1 MPGHY
6 MGYQQALASAP
17 EGSFKRPET
26 PSQSFG
32 SNVQIGFG
40 QGQVDP
46 GLAAAVQQQQGVT
59 PQLAQQQ
66 AQQQFTG
73 PFIPD
78 QQTQTGVTAL
88 TGSSGTDDKGTDDKD
103 DKKDD
108 ETFIQKIQN
117 VLTGDEIKQLSPEQL
132 AKAQQII
139 NQFQKLNVNPLQLR
153 SVVVSNLFG
162 GAFQKDQTF
171 SDLDG
176 NIVDHANVID
186 IGDGRLQGLVD
197 GEYVDVRRT
206 RQGILD
212 QLGSDTLQSLERF
225 APDLIFGTDIGVM
238 PATSSGLLTVANNPT
253 AQAVRDATGKIT
265 GYITADG
272 REISKEQGDKY
283 NDAIF
288 AARAELDRMG
298 KNTTT
303 GTSNQ
308 GIMASSP
315 AFATPASQYG
325 IFIGK
330 PGPFTADFIDSDG
343 DGIDDRF
350 QTGPGQPRQPF
361 VNPKAPLPGA
371 SGTAQPVGTG
381 ITPFN
386 VNQFYASLPQYT
398 QQGIMS
404 PNLSQFYQNL
414 GLFPGMNV

>member
-6 MGYQQALASAP
+6 YAGYDQALASAP

-46 GLAAAVQQQQGVT
+46 GLAAAAGIGSTQE
-59 PQLAQQQ
+59 
-66 AQQQFTG
+66 FTG
-73 PFIPD
+73 PFQPTQQ
-78 QQTQTGVTAL
+78 QQTGGGITTI
-88 TGSSGTDDKGTDDKD
+88 TSGSGSGTDDKDDKD

-108 ETFIQKIQN
+108 ETLIQKIQN
-117 VLTGDEIKQLSPEQL
+117 VLTGDEIKQLSPDQI

-139 NQFQKLNVNPLQLR
+139 NQFQKLNLNPLQLR
-153 SVVVSNLFG
+153 SVMVSNLFG
-162 GAFQKDQTF
+162 GLTGKDQTYT
-171 SDLDG
+171 DLEGNTVDPAFVRELDDG
-176 NIVDHANVID
+176 S
-186 IGDGRLQGLVD
+186 LQGLVK
-197 GEYVDVRRT
+197 GEFIDIRRT
-206 RQGILD
+206 REGILD
-212 QLGSDTLQSLERF
+212 QLGSDTVQSLERF

-238 PATSSGLLTVANNPT
+238 PATSGGLLTVANNPV

-283 NDAIF
+283 NESIF

-308 GIMASSP
+308 GIMAASP
-315 AFATPASQYG
+315 AFPGLPVPRPPVTPPGTTPPAQPPIPAPVPSTG
-325 IFIGK
+325 IM
-330 PGPFTADFIDSDG
+330 P
-343 DGIDDRF
+343 
-350 QTGPGQPRQPF
+350 QPF
-361 VNPKAPLPGA
+361 NI
-371 SGTAQPVGTG
+371 QR
-381 ITPFN
+381 
-386 VNQFYASLPQYT
+386 FYASLPQYT

>member
-6 MGYQQALASAP
+6 YAGYDQALASAP

-78 QQTQTGVTAL
+78 QQQQTGGGITTL
-88 TGSSGTDDKGTDDKD
+88 TSGSGSGTDDKGTDDKE

-108 ETFIQKIQN
+108 ETLIQKIQN
-117 VLTGDEIKQLSPEQL
+117 VLTGDEIKQLSPDQI

-139 NQFQKLNVNPLQLR
+139 NQFQKLNLNPLQLR
-153 SVVVSNLFG
+153 SVMISNLFG
-162 GAFQKDQTF
+162 GLTGKDQTYT
-171 SDLDG
+171 DLEGNTVDPAFVRELDDG
-176 NIVDHANVID
+176 S
-186 IGDGRLQGLVD
+186 LEGLVK
-197 GEYVDVRRT
+197 GEFINIRRT
-206 RQGILD
+206 REGILD
-212 QLGSDTLQSLERF
+212 QLGSDTVQSLERF

-238 PATSSGLLTVANNPT
+238 PATSSGLLTVANNPV

-283 NDAIF
+283 NESIF

-308 GIMASSP
+308 GIMAASP
-315 AFATPASQYG
+315 ALPGFPVTPPVIPPGTTPPAQPPIPAPVPSTG
-325 IFIGK
+325 IM
-330 PGPFTADFIDSDG
+330 P
-343 DGIDDRF
+343 
-350 QTGPGQPRQPF
+350 QPF
-361 VNPKAPLPGA
+361 NI
-371 SGTAQPVGTG
+371 QR
-381 ITPFN
+381 
-386 VNQFYASLPQYT
+386 FYASLPQYT
-398 QQGIMS
+398 QQGIMN
-404 PNLSQFYQNL
+404 PNLAQFYQNL

>member
-6 MGYQQALASAP
+6 YAGYDQALASAP

-73 PFIPD
+73 PFEPKG
-78 QQTQTGVTAL
+78 QQQTGVTTL
-88 TGSSGTDDKGTDDKD
+88 TGGDDKKDDTDD

-108 ETFIQKIQN
+108 ETLIQKIQN
-117 VLTGDEIKQLSPEQL
+117 VLTGDEIKQLSPDQI

-139 NQFQKLNVNPLQLR
+139 NQFQKLNLNPLQLR
-153 SVVVSNLFG
+153 SVMISNLFG
-162 GAFQKDQTF
+162 GLTGKDQTYT
-171 SDLDG
+171 DLEGNTVDPAFVRELDDG
-176 NIVDHANVID
+176 S
-186 IGDGRLQGLVD
+186 LEGLVK
-197 GEYVDVRRT
+197 GEFINIRRT
-206 RQGILD
+206 REGILD
-212 QLGSDTLQSLERF
+212 QLGSDTVQSLERF

-238 PATSSGLLTVANNPT
+238 PATSSGLLTVANNPV

-283 NDAIF
+283 NESIF

-308 GIMASSP
+308 GIMAASP
-315 AFATPASQYG
+315 AFPGLPVPRPPVTP
-325 IFIGK
+325 
-330 PGPFTADFIDSDG
+330 PGTTP
-343 DGIDDRF
+343 
-350 QTGPGQPRQPF
+350 P
-361 VNPKAPLPGA
+361 
-371 SGTAQPVGTG
+371 AQPPIPAPIAG

-386 VNQFYASLPQYT
+386 INQFYASLPTSTYS
-398 QQGIMS
+398 QQGVMS
-404 PNLSQFYQNL
+404 PNLAQFYQNL
-414 GLFPGMNV
+414 GLFPRV

>member
-1 MPGHY
+1 
-6 MGYQQALASAP
+6 
-17 EGSFKRPET
+17 
-26 PSQSFG
+26 
-32 SNVQIGFG
+32 
-40 QGQVDP
+40 
-46 GLAAAVQQQQGVT
+46 VQQQQGVT

-78 QQTQTGVTAL
+78 QQQQTGVTAL

-153 SVVVSNLFG
+153 SVMVSNLFG

-176 NIVDHANVID
+176 NIVDPANVID

-308 GIMASSP
+308 GIMAASP
-315 AFATPASQYG
+315 A
-325 IFIGK
+325 
-330 PGPFTADFIDSDG
+330 
-343 DGIDDRF
+343 
-350 QTGPGQPRQPF
+350 
-361 VNPKAPLPGA
+361 LPGLPVRPPITPP
-371 SGTAQPVGTG
+371 GTTPPAQPPIPAPIAGV
-381 ITPFN
+381 TPFN
-386 VNQFYASLPQYT
+386 INQFYASLPQYT

-414 GLFPGMNV
+414 GMFPGMSV

>member
-6 MGYQQALASAP
+6 LSYQQALASAP

-78 QQTQTGVTAL
+78 QQQQTGGGITTL
-88 TGSSGTDDKGTDDKD
+88 TSGSGSGTDDKGTDDKD

-108 ETFIQKIQN
+108 ETLIEKIQN
-117 VLTGDEIKQLSPEQL
+117 VLTGDEIKQLSPDQI

-139 NQFQKLNVNPLQLR
+139 NQFQKLNLNPLQLR
-153 SVVVSNLFG
+153 SVMVSNLFG
-162 GAFQKDQTF
+162 GLTGKDQTYT
-171 SDLDG
+171 DLEGNTVDPAFVRELDDG
-176 NIVDHANVID
+176 S
-186 IGDGRLQGLVD
+186 LEGLVK
-197 GEYVDVRRT
+197 GEFINIRRT
-206 RQGILD
+206 REGILD
-212 QLGSDTLQSLERF
+212 QLGSDTVQSLERF

-238 PATSSGLLTVANNPT
+238 PATSSGLLTVANNPV

-283 NDAIF
+283 NESIF

-308 GIMASSP
+308 GIMAASP
-315 AFATPASQYG
+315 ALPGLPVTRPPSQPIKVTFPVQPPIPAPVPSTG
-325 IFIGK
+325 IM
-330 PGPFTADFIDSDG
+330 P
-343 DGIDDRF
+343 
-350 QTGPGQPRQPF
+350 QPF
-361 VNPKAPLPGA
+361 NI
-371 SGTAQPVGTG
+371 QR
-381 ITPFN
+381 
-386 VNQFYASLPQYT
+386 FYASLPQYT

-404 PNLSQFYQNL
+404 PNLAQYYQNL

>member
-78 QQTQTGVTAL
+78 QQQQTGVTAL
-88 TGSSGTDDKGTDDKD
+88 TGSSGTDDKD

-153 SVVVSNLFG
+153 SVMVSNLFG

-176 NIVDHANVID
+176 NIVDPANVID

-308 GIMASSP
+308 GIMAASP
-315 AFATPASQYG
+315 A
-325 IFIGK
+325 
-330 PGPFTADFIDSDG
+330 
-343 DGIDDRF
+343 
-350 QTGPGQPRQPF
+350 
-361 VNPKAPLPGA
+361 LPGLPVRPPITPP
-371 SGTAQPVGTG
+371 GTTPPAQPPIPAPIAGV
-381 ITPFN
+381 TPFN
-386 VNQFYASLPQYT
+386 INQFYASLPQYT

-414 GLFPGMNV
+414 SMFPGMSV

>member
-78 QQTQTGVTAL
+78 QQQQTGGGITTL
-88 TGSSGTDDKGTDDKD
+88 TSGSGSGTDDKGTDDKD

-108 ETFIQKIQN
+108 ETLIQKIQN
-117 VLTGDEIKQLSPEQL
+117 VLTGDEIKQLSPDQI

-139 NQFQKLNVNPLQLR
+139 NQFQKLNLNPLQLR
-153 SVVVSNLFG
+153 SVMVSNLFG
-162 GAFQKDQTF
+162 GLTGKDQTYT
-171 SDLDG
+171 DLEGNTVDPAFVRELDDG
-176 NIVDHANVID
+176 S
-186 IGDGRLQGLVD
+186 LEGLVK
-197 GEYVDVRRT
+197 GEFINIRKT
-206 RQGILD
+206 REGILD
-212 QLGSDTLQSLERF
+212 QLGSDTVQSLERF

-238 PATSSGLLTVANNPT
+238 PATSSGLLTVANNPV

-265 GYITADG
+265 GYVTADG

-283 NDAIF
+283 NESIF

-308 GIMASSP
+308 GIMAASP
-315 AFATPASQYG
+315 ALPGLPVTRPPSKPIDVTFSVQPPIPAPVPSTG
-325 IFIGK
+325 IM
-330 PGPFTADFIDSDG
+330 P
-343 DGIDDRF
+343 
-350 QTGPGQPRQPF
+350 QPF
-361 VNPKAPLPGA
+361 NI
-371 SGTAQPVGTG
+371 QR
-381 ITPFN
+381 
-386 VNQFYASLPQYT
+386 FYASLPTSTYS
-398 QQGIMS
+398 QQGVMS
-404 PNLSQFYQNL
+404 PNLAQFYQNL

>member
-1 MPGHY
+1 M
-6 MGYQQALASAP
+6 
-17 EGSFKRPET
+17 
-26 PSQSFG
+26 
-32 SNVQIGFG
+32 I
-40 QGQVDP
+40 
-46 GLAAAVQQQQGVT
+46 
-59 PQLAQQQ
+59 
-66 AQQQFTG
+66 
-73 PFIPD
+73 
-78 QQTQTGVTAL
+78 
-88 TGSSGTDDKGTDDKD
+88 
-103 DKKDD
+103 
-108 ETFIQKIQN
+108 
-117 VLTGDEIKQLSPEQL
+117 
-132 AKAQQII
+132 
-139 NQFQKLNVNPLQLR
+139 
-153 SVVVSNLFG
+153 SNLFG

-176 NIVDHANVID
+176 NIVDPANVID

-308 GIMASSP
+308 GIMAASP
-315 AFATPASQYG
+315 A
-325 IFIGK
+325 
-330 PGPFTADFIDSDG
+330 
-343 DGIDDRF
+343 
-350 QTGPGQPRQPF
+350 
-361 VNPKAPLPGA
+361 LPGLPVRPPITPP
-371 SGTAQPVGTG
+371 GTTPPAQPPIPAPIAGV
-381 ITPFN
+381 TPFN
-386 VNQFYASLPQYT
+386 INQFYASLPQYT

-414 GLFPGMNV
+414 GMFPGMSV

>member
-6 MGYQQALASAP
+6 YAGYDQALASAP

-78 QQTQTGVTAL
+78 QQQQTGVTAL

-108 ETFIQKIQN
+108 ETLIQKIQN
-117 VLTGDEIKQLSPEQL
+117 VLTGDEIKQLSPDQI

-139 NQFQKLNVNPLQLR
+139 DQFQKLNLNPLQLR
-153 SVVVSNLFG
+153 SVMVSNLFG
-162 GAFQKDQTF
+162 GLTGKDQTYT
-171 SDLDG
+171 DLEGNTVDPAFVRELDDG
-176 NIVDHANVID
+176 S
-186 IGDGRLQGLVD
+186 LEGLVK
-197 GEYVDVRRT
+197 GEFINIRKT
-206 RQGILD
+206 REGILD
-212 QLGSDTLQSLERF
+212 QLGSDTVQSLERF

-238 PATSSGLLTVANNPT
+238 PATSGSLLTVANNPV
-253 AQAVRDATGKIT
+253 AQAVRDATGQIT
-265 GYITADG
+265 GYVTADG
-272 REISKEQGDKY
+272 RPISKEQGEKY
-283 NDAIF
+283 NESIF

-308 GIMASSP
+308 GIMAASP
-315 AFATPASQYG
+315 ALPGLPVTPPVTPPGTTPPAQPPIPAPVPSTG
-325 IFIGK
+325 IM
-330 PGPFTADFIDSDG
+330 P
-343 DGIDDRF
+343 
-350 QTGPGQPRQPF
+350 QPF
-361 VNPKAPLPGA
+361 NI
-371 SGTAQPVGTG
+371 QR
-381 ITPFN
+381 
-386 VNQFYASLPQYT
+386 FYASLPQYT

>member
-6 MGYQQALASAP
+6 YAGYDQALASAP

-78 QQTQTGVTAL
+78 QQQQTGVTAL

-108 ETFIQKIQN
+108 ETLIQKIQN
-117 VLTGDEIKQLSPEQL
+117 VLTGDEIKQLSPDQI
-132 AKAQQII
+132 AKAQKII
-139 NQFQKLNVNPLQLR
+139 NQFQKLNLNPLQLR
-153 SVVVSNLFG
+153 SVMISNLFG
-162 GAFQKDQTF
+162 GLTGKDQTYT
-171 SDLDG
+171 DLEGNTVDPAFVRELDDG
-176 NIVDHANVID
+176 S
-186 IGDGRLQGLVD
+186 LEGLVK
-197 GEYVDVRRT
+197 GEFINIRKT
-206 RQGILD
+206 REGILD
-212 QLGSDTLQSLERF
+212 QLGSDTVQSLERF

-238 PATSSGLLTVANNPT
+238 PATSGSLLTVANNPV

-283 NDAIF
+283 NESIF

-308 GIMASSP
+308 GIMAASP
-315 AFATPASQYG
+315 ALPGLPVRPPVTPPGTTPPAQPPIPAPVPSTG
-325 IFIGK
+325 IM
-330 PGPFTADFIDSDG
+330 P
-343 DGIDDRF
+343 
-350 QTGPGQPRQPF
+350 QPF
-361 VNPKAPLPGA
+361 NI
-371 SGTAQPVGTG
+371 QR
-381 ITPFN
+381 
-386 VNQFYASLPQYT
+386 FYASLPQYT

>member
-78 QQTQTGVTAL
+78 QQQQTGVTAL
-88 TGSSGTDDKGTDDKD
+88 TGSSGTDDKD

-153 SVVVSNLFG
+153 SVMVSNLFG

-176 NIVDHANVID
+176 NIVDPANVID

-308 GIMASSP
+308 GIMAASP
-315 AFATPASQYG
+315 A
-325 IFIGK
+325 
-330 PGPFTADFIDSDG
+330 
-343 DGIDDRF
+343 
-350 QTGPGQPRQPF
+350 
-361 VNPKAPLPGA
+361 LPGLPVRPPITPP
-371 SGTAQPVGTG
+371 GTTPPAQPPIPAPIAGV
-381 ITPFN
+381 TPFN
-386 VNQFYASLPQYT
+386 INQFYASLPQYT

-414 GLFPGMNV
+414 GMFPGMSV